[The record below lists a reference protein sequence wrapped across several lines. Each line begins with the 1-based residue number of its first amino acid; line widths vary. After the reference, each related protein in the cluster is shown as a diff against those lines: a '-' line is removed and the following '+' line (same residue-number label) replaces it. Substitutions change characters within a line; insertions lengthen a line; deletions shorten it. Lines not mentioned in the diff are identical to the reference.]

1 MKKLKLGLLAIIAT
15 LLMNGCG
22 GSQYQVIQQSDKFNN
37 NGSYLITTI
46 NNDLVINPFGD
57 DIVSKVFSTLDV
69 GIIVNRSKNC
79 IKDVALNLYH
89 PTQYS
94 TGNGIY
100 GSRNATWLNI
110 RRGNRLIFLADG
122 KRVAFTASASKQ
134 STSDDGYNSVAKV
147 ATMKYIDTAVYPAPL
162 NKLKQIASAQKL
174 EVRIEGLNHNRDIE
188 ASVINENLAKNFKKF
203 YQEEIA
209 TRKICR

>member
-22 GSQYQVIQQSDKFNN
+22 GSQYQVIQSSDKFSN
-37 NGSYLITTI
+37 NGSYLITTK
-46 NNDLVINPFGD
+46 NNDLVINPFGN
-57 DIVSKVFSTLDV
+57 DIVSKTFPTLDV
-69 GIIVNRSKNC
+69 GIMVNQSKNC
-79 IKDVALNLYH
+79 IQDVSLYLYH
-89 PTQYS
+89 PTHYS
-94 TGNGIY
+94 TGHLM

-134 STSDDGYNSVAKV
+134 STSDDGYNSVAKE

-209 TRKICR
+209 TRKINR